1 MINLSLLKFKLF
13 LPNCA
18 LIRLRIPGQSVLGEV
33 TPPTTPSNVPAHAS
47 LWVKKL
53 EDRLNIFFIVAGI
66 EECSNSEFGA
76 GPFGPL
82 ITEKKQIIISIQ

>member
-1 MINLSLLKFKLF
+1 M
-13 LPNCA
+13 PNYA
-18 LIRLRIPGQSVLGEV
+18 LISQIIPGQSVLGEASS
-33 TPPTTPSNVPAHAS
+33 PTTPSNVPAHAS

-53 EDRLNIFFIVAGI
+53 EDRLNIFFMVAGI

-82 ITEKKQIIISIQ
+82 TTGKKQIIISIQ